1 MSRELRGSRY
11 LTRDNEELKRFILD
25 ELPYMDFDET
35 LKFYG
40 DIDPYLSDTDRALL
54 NANDRFY
61 LLTVTLHRSDAW
73 HPWLFERC
81 REVEANPD
89 GRLDL
94 WARYHYKSSIGTFAG
109 LIQEVIVDPEITIAI
124 LSCTGDIAKPFLVQI
139 QQELEGNHDL
149 KRIHSDVFWQN
160 PRREAP
166 KWSQDEGLI
175 VRRKGNPKESTIE
188 AHGIVDAQPT
198 GKHFRL
204 LNYDDLVTERLV
216 TNPDMIK
223 KVTERWEMSDNLGHA
238 QGTRK
243 WHWGTRYS
251 FGDTYG
257 VLMDRKVLKERRY
270 PATHDGTLKGRPVF
284 LKQEVW
290 DSVKSAQKSTVNA
303 QMLLDP
309 LAGNSSTFDT
319 TRFKHYDLIPNVLNV
334 YIMCDPSK
342 GKTARSDR
350 TAIAVIG
357 IDQAGNK
364 FLLDGYCHRMKLSR
378 RYELIKQLEQKWRN
392 FPGVQIC
399 RVGYE
404 RYGMQTDLE
413 VIEEKMLR
421 DNINFEIAELNTT
434 RDGTHSKNDRIE
446 RLEPDLREGRFY
458 LPSVVYHPD
467 FGGDYHNQAV
477 WDVWQKEDFQRML
490 DAGASGTNNPP
501 IGTIVYRP
509 MQGPTK
515 QMRYAEV
522 TAQSYRVVR
531 ALKRIDEEGVL
542 YDLLREFFE
551 EARFHPVAPHDDFL
565 DAASRIYDMEP
576 KSPVMFE
583 AVGVHMPVH
592 ADS

>member
-257 VLMDRKVLKERRY
+257 VLLDRKVLKERRY

-290 DSVKSAQKSTVNA
+290 DGVKSAQKSTVNA

>member
-61 LLTVTLHRSDAW
+61 LLTVTLHRHDAW

-89 GRLDL
+89 GRLYL

-257 VLMDRKVLKERRY
+257 VLLDRKVLKERRY

-290 DSVKSAQKSTVNA
+290 DGVKSAQKSTVNA